1 MCNYSCDKSTTVLVF
16 QVFSLWQDSGF
27 IFFLDKPQS
36 LPYNAG
42 MDKNKSNT
50 LNEAAKQSGLEVSEI
65 KLIDA
70 YCEVTGNEVEYT
82 PEMLDEAQGSL
93 VLEFWNENIDDPS
106 IDELARD
113 FVENDGFGEAVPEI
127 VKDFIDYKAL
137 GEWLAIT
144 YNINGRYIFA

>member
-1 MCNYSCDKSTTVLVF
+1 MAG
-16 QVFSLWQDSGF
+16 QDLHF
-27 IFFLDKPQS
+27 LLDKPQS
-36 LPYNAG
+36 LSYNAG
-42 MDKNKSNT
+42 MDKNNLNT

-65 KLIDA
+65 KLIVA

-127 VKDFIDYKAL
+127 VKDFIDYEAL

-144 YNINGRYIFA
+144 YNIHGRYIFA